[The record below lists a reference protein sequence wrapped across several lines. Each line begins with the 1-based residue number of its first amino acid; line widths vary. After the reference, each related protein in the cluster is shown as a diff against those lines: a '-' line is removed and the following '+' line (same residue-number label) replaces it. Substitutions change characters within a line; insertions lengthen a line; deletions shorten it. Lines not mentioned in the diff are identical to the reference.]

1 MTFGTAKRLDEIWL
15 LSYDEA
21 TNTEVKPSQIS
32 DLMILPQ
39 RKWIEMRFSSKM
51 KFNQQELVYL
61 RDFFLKRRFLS
72 QWIPDFFPTVKDSV
86 ARSRCGSG
94 WLWDNPSYVYIYINN
109 IDTDVYISIY
119 TYIYNHNI
127 YIHIYI
133 YMYTYIWATKIQCEF
148 CHWWFALFRS
158 PFWIGHPSWTGRLEE
173 DWWRKEAKHMIYAG
187 SRSQWIGFHGIFFN
201 QEKPLIFWE
210 NLWFPVKIS
219 PTKPIHWRRLFQI
232 LWHRLC
238 TVQPA

>member
-1 MTFGTAKRLDEIWL
+1 MVGYGQHFQRLECSAGMTFGTAKRLDEIWL

-127 YIHIYI
+127 YIYIYI
-133 YMYTYIWATKIQCEF
+133 YMYTYI
-148 CHWWFALFRS
+148 
-158 PFWIGHPSWTGRLEE
+158 
-173 DWWRKEAKHMIYAG
+173 
-187 SRSQWIGFHGIFFN
+187 
-201 QEKPLIFWE
+201 
-210 NLWFPVKIS
+210 
-219 PTKPIHWRRLFQI
+219 
-232 LWHRLC
+232 
-238 TVQPA
+238 